1 MRKNREIKEAEE
13 NQGVIITRDWMGNTK
28 VYEVIAITKNGLYVG
43 RDKNGIKECFSEYDV
58 GKIGKR
64 YIRDIDESSGK
75 YR

>member
-13 NQGVIITRDWMGNTK
+13 DQGVIITRDWMGNTK

-43 RDKNGIKECFSEYDV
+43 QDANGIKECFSEYDV
-58 GKIGKR
+58 GKIEKR